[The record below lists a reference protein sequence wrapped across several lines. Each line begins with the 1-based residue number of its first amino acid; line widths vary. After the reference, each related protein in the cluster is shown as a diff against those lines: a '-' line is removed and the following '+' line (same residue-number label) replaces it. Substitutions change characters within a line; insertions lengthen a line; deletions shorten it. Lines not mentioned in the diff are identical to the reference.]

1 MQELVDSLDVCSGAE
16 YLIDTCFLI
25 HAFEAGKV
33 HELEALCQ
41 QHKVAMSSFNL
52 HELVLKHHKLH
63 GTLSHHIRD
72 FLKKKMISNI
82 HIGIEPGERF
92 KEKDFVN
99 QFDPKILQIVR
110 DPSDAII
117 LVLALKLRANILTRD
132 KHHLFTT
139 GAENYLHEYGIQ
151 VLNELVH

>member
-1 MQELVDSLDVCSGAE
+1 MQELVDSLDTCSGAE

-25 HAFEAGKV
+25 HSFEIGKS
-33 HELEALCQ
+33 HLLEELCRH
-41 QHKVAMSSFNL
+41 HKVAMSSFNL
-52 HELVLKHHKLH
+52 RELVLKHHVLH
-63 GTLSHHIRD
+63 GTVSHHIRE
-72 FLKKKMISNI
+72 FLKKRLISNI
-82 HIGIEPGERF
+82 PIDILPGERV
-92 KEKDFVN
+92 KEKIFVQ

-117 LVLALKLRANILTRD
+117 LVLALKLHANILTRD

-139 GAENYLHEYGIQ
+139 NAENYLHEYNIQ